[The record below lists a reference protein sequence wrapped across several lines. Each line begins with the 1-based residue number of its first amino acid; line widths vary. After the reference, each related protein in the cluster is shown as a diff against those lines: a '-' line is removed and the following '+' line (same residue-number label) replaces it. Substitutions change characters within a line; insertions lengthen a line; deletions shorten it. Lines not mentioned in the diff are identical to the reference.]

1 MGPMSLTCSRR
12 PAAVVLVAGAL
23 VLSVSAAA
31 PGAVDPGTEASVDPV
46 GGDFTLEG
54 HGYGHGRGMSQWG
67 AEGAASLGI
76 AYPQILSTYY
86 PGTKLVTSGEK
97 ARIKVWLTG
106 DSDGDLRVRPASGLR
121 VSTGE
126 HSKVLPATLADRKV
140 TTWRVR
146 AVSGTLRLEGYSG
159 GSWRPY
165 KVGGR
170 AALASPVK
178 LRATAGQVR
187 MVLPGGSQRD
197 YRGQAWAVADPK
209 GPGGLRVVNNIYLE
223 SYLRSVVPSESF
235 PSWGAAALRA
245 QSVAARTY
253 ALWKARNTGYGFADI
268 CDTTS
273 CQVYHG
279 HRNVDSAGRI
289 TREWE
294 TASTDAA
301 VAYTAGKWLQY
312 AGAPA
317 LTEFSASNGGFSTKG
332 DKPYLVARADPWDG
346 EVSNAAHRWELT
358 VPAKRITNR
367 WPQLGTVVSLR
378 VRERDGNG
386 DWGGRVRSVEIVG
399 TARTITLS
407 GSTFSSAMGLRH
419 PWFRGLPSIGGIDV
433 LPGTD
438 DGSAVEASSVEAEP
452 RVDDVGVT
460 EASAGRAVA
469 PEQMQ
474 TTPMAPPPRP

>member
-1 MGPMSLTCSRR
+1 MRLTYPYRSAL
-12 PAAVVLVAGAL
+12 AALAAGGL
-23 VLSVSAAA
+23 VLSVAAAA

-46 GGDFTLEG
+46 NGDFILEG

-67 AEGAASLGI
+67 AEGAASLGVP
-76 AYPQILSTYY
+76 YQRILSTYY
-86 PGTKLVTSGEK
+86 PGTRLVTSGEK
-97 ARIKVWLTG
+97 ARIKVWLTD
-106 DSDGDLRVRPASGLR
+106 DSDGDMRVRPASGLR

-165 KVGGR
+165 RVGGR
-170 AALASPVK
+170 APLASPVK
-178 LRATAGQVR
+178 LRASAGQVR
-187 MVLPGGSQRD
+187 IVLPGGSQRD

-209 GPGGLRVVNNIYLE
+209 GPGGVRVVNNVYLE

-245 QSVAARTY
+245 QAVAARTY

-294 TASTDAA
+294 TGSTDAA
-301 VAYTAGKWLQY
+301 VAYTAGRWLQY

-346 EVSNAAHRWELT
+346 EVSSAAHRWEVT
-358 VPAKRITNR
+358 VPAQRITKR
-367 WPQLGTVVSLR
+367 WPQLGAVVSLR

-419 PWFRGLPSIGGIDV
+419 PWFRGLPTVGGMNV
-433 LPGTD
+433 LPGSPED
-438 DGSAVEASSVEAEP
+438 SAAASADEPAVEDVGVAEASSGQAL
-452 RVDDVGVT
+452 
-460 EASAGRAVA
+460 A
-469 PEQMQ
+469 PEQSQ
-474 TTPMAPPPRP
+474 TTPSAPPPRP